1 MIRVMVVARLFSGLA
16 DGLAQEAWRPHGVPA
31 IYRLLES
38 LAARKDVELLTVFAN
53 KDDNGGRFARGREFE
68 TPSLGRVVIL
78 PWVPRNWLAALGLDG
93 KLREAGHL
101 LRCLWLWLRF
111 RPHLVY
117 ATNANFPVAAIFAR
131 LRLSRV
137 VLRLL
142 GLHPDQYRVAESRGG
157 FQRWLYHA
165 PFDHVVCSLDGS
177 GVDYYLPRLIA
188 PQVPCSVLLNGVD
201 PQRPD
206 IEATARIEKSHGE
219 DGPPV
224 VLFIG
229 RLEWNKGCREFVEG
243 VLGLLARRPG
253 SLRAVLVGDGGLRVE
268 LAGRIAA
275 ARAEDQV
282 LLAGNVPHGEVAA
295 WLARADVYV
304 SLNHLGNLSNANL
317 EAMAAGKCMI
327 ILDADP
333 KTHTDM
339 ETARLIPGDAA
350 MRIGREEMAGNL
362 ARALDSLLDEA
373 GKIESYAAAA
383 ARLGKELLQPWDR
396 RIETEIDLICHLAR
410 EDKATPCRSTAL

>member
-16 DGLAQEAWRPHGVPA
+16 DGLAEETWHPRGVPA
-31 IYRLLES
+31 IYRLLEA
-38 LAARKDVELLTVFAN
+38 LAAREDVELLTVFAN
-53 KDDNGGRFARGREFE
+53 KDDNGGRFAHGNEFE
-68 TPSLGRVVIL
+68 TPPLGRVVIL
-78 PWVPRNWLAALGLDG
+78 PWAPRRWLAALGLDG
-93 KLREAGHL
+93 KLREAAHL

-117 ATNANFPVAAIFAR
+117 ATNANFPVAALFAR
-131 LRLSRV
+131 LGLSRV

-142 GLHPDQYRVAESRGG
+142 GLHPDQYKVAESKGG

-165 PFDHVVCSLDGS
+165 PFDHVVCSMDGS

-188 PQVPCSVLLNGVD
+188 PEVPCSVLLNGVD
-201 PQRPD
+201 PRLPD
-206 IEATARIEKSHGE
+206 REAVARITQSHGE
-219 DGPPV
+219 DGSSV

-243 VLGLLARRPG
+243 VLELLSRRPG
-253 SLRAVLVGDGGLRVE
+253 SLRAVLVGDGSLHDE

-275 ARAEDQV
+275 AQAEEQIM
-282 LLAGNVPHGEVAA
+282 LAGSVPHGEVAA
-295 WLARADVYV
+295 WLARADIYV

-333 KTHTDM
+333 QTHTDM
-339 ETARLIPGDAA
+339 ETTRLIPEDAA
-350 MRIGREEMAGNL
+350 LRIGREEMAGNL
-362 ARALDSLLDEA
+362 ARALESLLDEA
-373 GKIESYAAAA
+373 SKIESYAAASS
-383 ARLGKELLQPWDR
+383 RLGRELLQPWDR

>member
-1 MIRVMVVARLFSGLA
+1 MVVARLFSGLA
-16 DGLAQEAWRPHGVPA
+16 DGLAEEAWHPHGVPA
-31 IYRLLES
+31 IYRLLEG
-38 LAARKDVELLTVFAN
+38 LAAREDVELLTVFAN
-53 KDDNGGRFARGREFE
+53 KDENGGRFARGNEFE
-68 TPSLGRVVIL
+68 TPPLGRVVIL
-78 PWVPRNWLAALGLDG
+78 PWAPRNWLAALGLDG
-93 KLREAGHL
+93 KLREAAHL

-117 ATNANFPVAAIFAR
+117 ATNANFPVAALFAR
-131 LRLSRV
+131 LGLSRV

-142 GLHPDQYRVAESRGG
+142 GLHPDQYKVAESGWG
-157 FQRWLYHA
+157 LQRWLYHA

-188 PQVPCSVLLNGVD
+188 PQVPRSVLLNGVD
-201 PQRPD
+201 PQLPD
-206 IEATARIEKSHGE
+206 GEAVARIAQSHGG
-219 DGPPV
+219 DGSPV

-243 VLGLLARRPG
+243 VLEFLARRPG
-253 SLRAVLVGDGGLRVE
+253 SLRAVLVGDGSLQGE
-268 LAGRIAA
+268 LASRIAV

-282 LLAGNVPHGEVAA
+282 MLAGSVPHGEVAA

-333 KTHTDM
+333 MTHTDM
-339 ETARLIPGDAA
+339 ETTRLIPEDAA
-350 MRIGREEMAGNL
+350 LRMGREDMAGNL
-362 ARALDSLLDEA
+362 ARALESLLDEP

-383 ARLGKELLQPWDR
+383 GHLGRELLQPWDR
-396 RIETEIDLICHLAR
+396 RIEKEVDLICHLAR
-410 EDKATPCRSTAL
+410 EDKAVPCRLAAL

>member
-1 MIRVMVVARLFSGLA
+1 MVTARLFSGLA
-16 DGLAQEAWRPHGVPA
+16 DGLAEGAWRPRGVPA
-31 IYRLLES
+31 IYRLLEG

-53 KDDNGGRFARGREFE
+53 KDDNGGRFARGSEFE
-68 TPSLGRVVIL
+68 MPPLGRVVIL
-78 PWVPRNWLAALGLDG
+78 PWAPRGWLAALGLDG
-93 KLREAGHL
+93 KLREAAHL

-117 ATNANFPVAAIFAR
+117 ATNANFPAAALFAR
-131 LRLSRV
+131 LGLSRV

-142 GLHPDQYRVAESRGG
+142 GLHPDQYKVAESTWGL
-157 FQRWLYHA
+157 QRWLYHA

-201 PQRPD
+201 PQLPD
-206 IEATARIEKSHGE
+206 MQAAARIAQSHGQ
-219 DGPPV
+219 DGSPV

-243 VLGLLARRPG
+243 VLEVLSRRPG
-253 SLRAVLVGDGGLRVE
+253 SLRAVLVGDGSLHEE
-268 LAGRIAA
+268 LAGRITAA
-275 ARAEDQV
+275 QDKNHV
-282 LLAGNVPHGEVAA
+282 MLAGGVPHGEVAA

-333 KTHTDM
+333 ETHTDT
-339 ETARLIPGDAA
+339 ETTRLIPDDAA
-350 MRIGREEMAGNL
+350 LRMGREDMAGNL
-362 ARALDSLLDEA
+362 ARALESLLDAPER
-373 GKIESYAAAA
+373 ITSYAAAA
-383 ARLGKELLQPWDR
+383 GRLGKELLQPWDR

-410 EDKATPCRSTAL
+410 EDKATPCRSTVL

>member
-16 DGLAQEAWRPHGVPA
+16 DGLAEGVWRPHGVPA
-31 IYRLLES
+31 IYRFLEA
-38 LAARKDVELLTVFAN
+38 LAAREDVEFLTVFAN
-53 KDDNGGRFARGREFE
+53 KDKNDGRFARGNEFE
-68 TPSLGRVVIL
+68 TPPLGRVVIL
-78 PWVPRNWLAALGLDG
+78 PWAPRNWLAALGLDG
-93 KLREAGHL
+93 KLREAAHL

-117 ATNANFPVAAIFAR
+117 ATNANFPVAALFAR
-131 LRLSRV
+131 LGLSRV

-142 GLHPDQYRVAESRGG
+142 GLHPDQYKVAESGWG
-157 FQRWLYHA
+157 LQRWLYHA

-188 PQVPCSVLLNGVD
+188 PQVPRSVLLNGVD
-201 PQRPD
+201 PQLPD
-206 IEATARIEKSHGE
+206 GEAVARIAQSHGG
-219 DGPPV
+219 DGSPV

-243 VLGLLARRPG
+243 VLEFLARRPG
-253 SLRAVLVGDGGLRVE
+253 SLRAVLVGDGSLQGE
-268 LAGRIAA
+268 LASRIAV

-282 LLAGNVPHGEVAA
+282 MLAGSVPHGEVAA

-333 KTHTDM
+333 MTHTDM
-339 ETARLIPGDAA
+339 ETTRLIPEDAA
-350 MRIGREEMAGNL
+350 LRMGREDMAGNL
-362 ARALDSLLDEA
+362 ARALESLLDEP

-383 ARLGKELLQPWDR
+383 GHLGRELLQPWDR
-396 RIETEIDLICHLAR
+396 RIEKEVNLICHLAR
-410 EDKATPCRSTAL
+410 EDKATPCRPTAL

>member
-16 DGLAQEAWRPHGVPA
+16 DGLAEEAWRPRGVPA
-31 IYRLLES
+31 VYRLLKA
-38 LAARKDVELLTVFAN
+38 LAAREDVELLTVFAN
-53 KDDNGGRFARGREFE
+53 KDENGGRFARGNEFE
-68 TPSLGRVVIL
+68 TPPLGRVVIL
-78 PWVPRNWLAALGLDG
+78 PWAPRNWLADLGLDG
-93 KLREAGHL
+93 RLREAAHL

-117 ATNANFPVAAIFAR
+117 ATNANFPVAALFAR
-131 LRLSRV
+131 LGLSRV

-142 GLHPDQYRVAESRGG
+142 GLHPDQYRVAESGWG
-157 FQRWLYHA
+157 LQRWLYHA

-188 PQVPCSVLLNGVD
+188 PETPRSVLLNGVD
-201 PQRPD
+201 PQLPD
-206 IEATARIEKSHGE
+206 GEAAARIAQSHGE
-219 DGPPV
+219 DGSPL

-243 VLGLLARRPG
+243 VLEVLSRRPG
-253 SLRAVLVGDGGLRVE
+253 SLRAVLVGDGNLQGE
-268 LAGRIAA
+268 LAAHIAA
-275 ARAEDQV
+275 EKAEDRV
-282 LLAGNVPHGEVAA
+282 ILAGSVPHGEVAA

-317 EAMAAGKCMI
+317 EAIAAGKCMI

-333 KTHTDM
+333 QTHTDT
-339 ETARLIPGDAA
+339 ETTRLIPEDAA
-350 MRIGREEMAGNL
+350 LRIGRENMAGNV
-362 ARALDSLLDEA
+362 ARTLESLLDEP

-383 ARLGKELLQPWDR
+383 GRLGAELLQPWDQ
-396 RIETEIDLICHLAR
+396 RIEKEVNLICHLAR
-410 EDKATPCRSTAL
+410 EDKATPCRPMTL

>member
-1 MIRVMVVARLFSGLA
+1 MVVARLFSGLA
-16 DGLAQEAWRPHGVPA
+16 DGLAEEAWRPHGVPA
-31 IYRLLES
+31 IYRLLEG
-38 LAARKDVELLTVFAN
+38 LAAREDVELLTVFAN
-53 KDDNGGRFARGREFE
+53 KDENGGRFARGNEFE
-68 TPSLGRVVIL
+68 TPPLGRVVIL

-93 KLREAGHL
+93 KLREATHL
-101 LRCLWLWLRF
+101 LHCLWLWLRF

-117 ATNANFPVAAIFAR
+117 ATNANFPVAALFAR
-131 LRLSRV
+131 LGLSRV

-142 GLHPDQYRVAESRGG
+142 GLHPDQYKVAESGWG
-157 FQRWLYHA
+157 LQRWLYHA

-188 PQVPCSVLLNGVD
+188 PQVPRSVLLNGVD
-201 PQRPD
+201 PQLPD
-206 IEATARIEKSHGE
+206 GEAVARIAQSHGG
-219 DGPPV
+219 DGSPV

-243 VLGLLARRPG
+243 VLEFLARRPG
-253 SLRAVLVGDGGLRVE
+253 SLRAVLVGDGSLQGE
-268 LAGRIAA
+268 LASRIAV

-282 LLAGNVPHGEVAA
+282 MLAGSVPHGEVAA

-333 KTHTDM
+333 MTHTDM
-339 ETARLIPGDAA
+339 ETTRLIPEDAA
-350 MRIGREEMAGNL
+350 LRMGREDMAGNL
-362 ARALDSLLDEA
+362 ARALESLLDEP

-383 ARLGKELLQPWDR
+383 GHLGRELLQPWDR
-396 RIETEIDLICHLAR
+396 RIEKEVDLICHLAR
-410 EDKATPCRSTAL
+410 EDKAVPCRLTAL

>member
-142 GLHPDQYRVAESRGG
+142 GLNPDQYRVAESRGG